1 MKMKVNQ
8 NIQTAKS
15 KNLWK
20 VISLTIGLIAII
32 VSIVMVGVNWDE
44 ITSYFNNNQFL
55 TGTMLA
61 SLGVNALSLG
71 NILFGIILK
80 IIQSRIEKNKNDT
93 TKRYIE
99 MVLSLSNILSR
110 SDISP
115 NNKEKMLMEEI
126 KKFNKGDE

>member
-1 MKMKVNQ
+1 MKVKTKS
-8 NIQTAKS
+8 QTTKLKS
-15 KNLWK
+15 LWK

-32 VSIVMVGVNWDE
+32 VSIIMVGVNWDE

-93 TKRYIE
+93 TKKYIE
-99 MVLSLSNILSR
+99 MVLALSSILSR
-110 SDISP
+110 TDISP
-115 NNKEKMLMEEI
+115 NNKERMIMDEI
-126 KKFNKGDE
+126 KKFNAGEKDV

>member
-1 MKMKVNQ
+1 MKVKTKS
-8 NIQTAKS
+8 QTTKS
-15 KNLWK
+15 KSLWK

-32 VSIVMVGVNWDE
+32 ISIVMVGVNWNE

-93 TKRYIE
+93 TKKYIE
-99 MVLSLSNILSR
+99 MVLALSSILSR
-110 SDISP
+110 TDISP
-115 NNKEKMLMEEI
+115 NNKERLIMDEI
-126 KKFNKGDE
+126 KKFNSGEQDV

>member
-1 MKMKVNQ
+1 MKVKTKSQ
-8 NIQTAKS
+8 ATKS
-15 KNLWK
+15 KSLWK

-32 VSIVMVGVNWDE
+32 ISIVMVGVNWNE

-80 IIQSRIEKNKNDT
+80 TVSYTHLTLPTIYS
-93 TKRYIE
+93 
-99 MVLSLSNILSR
+99 V
-110 SDISP
+110 
-115 NNKEKMLMEEI
+115 
-126 KKFNKGDE
+126 